1 MEGLPSK
8 AIRGASQ
15 TTLWRDVKAATEET
29 RLATKGNRIRQKSR
43 GTGVRQKDCPQ
54 MLNAGMLWLALSDD
68 RAWRPTEPGGGYQ
81 AGRSS
86 DAPDRTR
93 TGDPGRE

>member
-1 MEGLPSK
+1 
-8 AIRGASQ
+8 
-15 TTLWRDVKAATEET
+15 
-29 RLATKGNRIRQKSR
+29 
-43 GTGVRQKDCPQ
+43 

-81 AGRSS
+81 AGRFS

-93 TGDPGRE
+93 TGYPGRE